1 MTSPSDLRWMRTAIA
16 LSVNCPPSETAYS
29 VGAILVDAGGN
40 AFSDGY
46 SRETD
51 AHVHAEESALA
62 KVAPDDP
69 RLKSATL
76 YSTLEP
82 CTERKSRPTSC
93 TDLIIRAGIP
103 RVAVAWREPDLFVSD
118 CVGVERL
125 RAAGVDVVEISELAE
140 AARELNVHL
149 PGLTEG

>member
-1 MTSPSDLRWMRTAIA
+1 MTSPTDLRWMRAAIA
-16 LSVNCPPSETAYS
+16 LSANCPPSETAYS
-29 VGAILVDAGGN
+29 VGAILVDADGN

-51 AHVHAEESALA
+51 EHVHAEESALA

-69 RLKSATL
+69 RLKGATL

-93 TDLIIRAGIP
+93 TDLIIRSGVG
-103 RVAVAWREPDLFVSD
+103 RVAVAWREPDLFVAN

-125 RAAGVDVVEISELAE
+125 RTAGVDVVEISELAK